1 MGRRDN
7 AMRRRAGAQ
16 SKQQRGVEGEPM
28 QRRRDP
34 ASIETI
40 SYANLR
46 MVHVPLISLHEM
58 TRTGTFSTSSNCA
71 LSVLD
76 LYGVVMGIR
85 LIDRQGGCTHVSEV
99 SNFEEAKSTCRS
111 CSSLG

>member
-46 MVHVPLISLHEM
+46 MVHVPPHL
-58 TRTGTFSTSSNCA
+58 SSRDDKDRD
-71 LSVLD
+71 VFD
-76 LYGVVMGIR
+76 L
-85 LIDRQGGCTHVSEV
+85 
-99 SNFEEAKSTCRS
+99 K
-111 CSSLG
+111 